1 MFLGTQ
7 LHIFLKMRKPVQMK
21 PLTLRIYLLKLLVM
35 QVDIQDRLIYLD
47 VSYMP
52 IQFEVLL
59 IQFVRLSKKRQNLVK
74 RKLK

>member
-1 MFLGTQ
+1 
-7 LHIFLKMRKPVQMK
+7 MRKPVQMK

-47 VSYMP
+47 ISYMP

-74 RKLK
+74 RKFK

>member
-1 MFLGTQ
+1 
-7 LHIFLKMRKPVQMK
+7 MK

-59 IQFVRLSKKRQNLVK
+59 IQFVCLSKKRQNLVK

>member
-1 MFLGTQ
+1 M
-7 LHIFLKMRKPVQMK
+7 QMK